1 MIATTASPRAALPSA
16 AASAR
21 PVLELADS
29 HAWSAEVGRA
39 GIVVRLLSGTI
50 WLTREGDAEDHVLS
64 APAVFTS
71 ANRGRL
77 ALMAIGPA
85 RVAVEAPRR
94 RV

>member
-1 MIATTASPRAALPSA
+1 MIATTATPRAALPSA
-16 AASAR
+16 SASAR

-50 WLTREGDAEDHVLS
+50 WLTREGDPEDHVLS

-71 ANRGRL
+71 ARRGRL
-77 ALMAIGPA
+77 ALVALGPA
-85 RVAVEAPRR
+85 RLAMEPTHE

>member
-39 GIVVRLLSGTI
+39 GIVIRLLSGTV
-50 WLTREGDAEDHVLS
+50 WLTREGDPEDHVLS

-71 ANRGRL
+71 SRRGRL
-77 ALMAIGPA
+77 ALVALGPA
-85 RVAVEAPRR
+85 RLATEPARG